1 MYFVKFEDIAVLVK
15 ERGKLVYNGMN
26 LSYEIFTLDEDDNFK
41 KMSKKNPFANCKRVD
56 YFDPNKKDAIPG
68 YIMDYI
74 LNIQDVKSI
83 LIAKERDNKI
93 DQILS

>member
-41 KMSKKNPFANCKRVD
+41 KLSKKNPFANCKRVD